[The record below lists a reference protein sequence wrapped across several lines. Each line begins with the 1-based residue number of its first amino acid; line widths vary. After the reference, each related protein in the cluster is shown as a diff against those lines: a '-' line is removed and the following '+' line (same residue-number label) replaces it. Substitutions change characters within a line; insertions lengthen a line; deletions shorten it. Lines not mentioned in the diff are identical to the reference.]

1 MNSNL
6 VVQLINVLILL
17 AILMIPFFFVFL
29 LIKKIRKK
37 YEESDALEIRIAV
50 LERRVEALEDYIAD
64 SE

>member
-37 YEESDALEIRIAV
+37 YEESDAMEIRIAV